1 MAQNRIRW
9 KKGDLI
15 SLGKAVA
22 QFNKKK
28 KQLENLLPKDAF
40 PEEVSYSILKEQI
53 LTRKELNRVLKSLK
67 SFKTEGAEDIV
78 TLESGQEVTRWEFK
92 ELQKEKKQAIN
103 QLTKELAKWNEP
115 TESGFSRAQMGAN
128 EPKEIKWTIE
138 SIKNLEKKK
147 GSEFKRVKS
156 RVKTYSRADY
166 EYRRALIYQ
175 KNYLQMLE
183 KDYSNYYGYNSFMKK
198 LLSIRDPFEFYNFL
212 QQNEKLMDI
221 KFMYSV
227 AEEGIASLDD
237 EDAFLYLL
245 EDLGI
250 DIDEELEEEE
260 NIEIPKIRRYRYFV
274 IKNNEIVYSTDERV
288 KAINK
293 CQELGNCYVVN
304 EEFEIIYRSIE

>member
-28 KQLENLLPKDAF
+28 RELESIIPKEVL

-53 LTRKELNRVLKSLK
+53 LTRKELNRILKSLK

-92 ELQKEKKQAIN
+92 ELQKEKKQAIK
-103 QLTKELAKWNEP
+103 QLTKELVKWNEP

-128 EPKEIKWTIE
+128 EPKEIKRTIE
-138 SIKNLEKKK
+138 SLADIEKKR
-147 GSEFKRVKS
+147 GTEFKRVKS
-156 RVKTYSRADY
+156 RLQTYSRADY
-166 EYRRALIYQ
+166 EYRRALVYQ
-175 KNYLQMLE
+175 KNYLQMVE
-183 KDYSNYYGYNSFMKK
+183 KAYSNYYGYNSFMKK
-198 LLSIRDPFEFYNFL
+198 LLSIRDPFEFYKFL
-212 QQNEKLMDI
+212 QKNEKLMDI

-237 EDAFLYLL
+237 EDAFLYMI

-250 DIDEELEEEE
+250 DIDVELEEEE
-260 NIEIPKIRRYRYFV
+260 NIEIPKAKRYKYYV
-274 IKNNEIVYSTDERV
+274 IKNNEIAYSTDEQV

-293 CQELGNCYVVN
+293 CEELGECYVVN
-304 EEFEIIYRSIE
+304 EEFTIIYSSNE